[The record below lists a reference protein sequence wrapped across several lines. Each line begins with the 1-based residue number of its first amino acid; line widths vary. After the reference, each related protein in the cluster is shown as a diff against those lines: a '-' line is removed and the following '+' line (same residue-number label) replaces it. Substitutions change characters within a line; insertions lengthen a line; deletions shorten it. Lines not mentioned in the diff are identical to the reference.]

1 MTVEL
6 FILPL
11 HAFRAG
17 VVTDVA
23 HVKVRS
29 VAAIVIVV
37 IFVDP
42 SIELVLTLG

>member
-1 MTVEL
+1 MAVEL
-6 FILPL
+6 FILPS

-23 HVKVRS
+23 HVEVHN

-37 IFVDP
+37 IFVDRA
-42 SIELVLTLG
+42 IELGC